1 MIRQSVHDN
10 LSHWQNSYEPTTTM
24 EDLNDLYY
32 FTEVAQRGGFSAAAR
47 ALQIPKSRLS
57 RRIAELEQRLGA
69 RLMQRSTRR
78 LHLTPI
84 GEDFLARCKAM
95 VVEAQA
101 AQELIERGVAEP
113 RGRLRVSCPIQLA
126 QGPLAQA
133 LPAFQARFSKVQ
145 IELEATN
152 RRVDVIAEGIDV
164 AIRARAPSLQS
175 AELVSK
181 PLGISRRYL
190 VASRALVE
198 SIGTPQT
205 LADLHRYPSL
215 GQLASDGR
223 YFWKLNAPDGE
234 TALFE
239 HHPRLITDDMMVLR
253 QSAIAGVGI
262 VQLPQLLCED
272 DLSSGRLVI
281 LLPEWKAESDL
292 IHAAY
297 FSRRQNIPAVQEFL
311 RFLGEQISPLLPQP
325 D

>member
-1 MIRQSVHDN
+1 
-10 LSHWQNSYEPTTTM
+10 M

-47 ALQIPKSRLS
+47 VLQIPKSRLS

-113 RGRLRVSCPIQLA
+113 RGRLRISCPISLA
-126 QGPLAQA
+126 QGALALA
-133 LPAFQARFSKVQ
+133 LPAFQARFPKVQ
-145 IELEATN
+145 VELEATN
-152 RRVDVIAEGIDV
+152 RRVDVIAEGIDI
-164 AIRARAPSLQS
+164 AIRARAASMQS

-181 PLGISRRYL
+181 PLGVSRRYL

-198 SIGTPQT
+198 LIGAPQT
-205 LADLHRYPSL
+205 LADLRRYPSL
-215 GQLASDGR
+215 AQTSADGR
-223 YFWKLNAPDGE
+223 YFWKLSGPATGPGPGAE
-234 TALFE
+234 PVSVE
-239 HHPRLITDDMMVLR
+239 HHPRLVTDEMTVLR
-253 QSAIAGVGI
+253 EAAIAGVGL

-272 DLSSGRLVI
+272 ALADGRLLI
-281 LLPEWKAESDL
+281 LLPDWKAEQDL

-311 RFLGEQISPLLPQP
+311 RFLGEQISPLLPQSA
-325 D
+325 

>member
-1 MIRQSVHDN
+1 
-10 LSHWQNSYEPTTTM
+10 M

-47 ALQIPKSRLS
+47 VLQIPKSRLS

-126 QGPLAQA
+126 QVALALA
-133 LPAFQARFSKVQ
+133 LPGFQARFPKVQ

-175 AELVSK
+175 TELVSK
-181 PLGISRRYL
+181 PLGISLRHL

-205 LADLHRYPSL
+205 LADLQHFPSL
-215 GQLASDGR
+215 GQITAEGR
-223 YFWKLNAPDGE
+223 YFWKLTGPDAE
-234 TALFE
+234 PVNVE

-253 QSAIAGVGI
+253 QAAIAGVGV
-262 VQLPQLLCED
+262 VQLPRLLCEE
-272 DLSSGRLVI
+272 DLADGRLVI
-281 LLPEWKAESDL
+281 LLPEWKAEHDL

-297 FSRRQNIPAVQEFL
+297 FSRRQNIPAVKEFL
-311 RFLGEQISPLLPQP
+311 RFLGEEISPLLPQP
-325 D
+325 GQG

>member
-1 MIRQSVHDN
+1 
-10 LSHWQNSYEPTTTM
+10 
-24 EDLNDLYY
+24 
-32 FTEVAQRGGFSAAAR
+32 
-47 ALQIPKSRLS
+47 
-57 RRIAELEQRLGA
+57 
-69 RLMQRSTRR
+69 MQRSTRR

-95 VVEAQA
+95 VIEAQA

-113 RGRLRVSCPIQLA
+113 RGRLRISCPISLA
-126 QGPLAQA
+126 QGALALA
-133 LPAFQARFSKVQ
+133 LPAFQARFPKVQ

-164 AIRARAPSLQS
+164 AIRARAAAAQS

-181 PLGISRRYL
+181 PLGVSRRYL
-190 VASRALVE
+190 VASRSLVE

-205 LADLHRYPSL
+205 ITDLQGFPSL
-215 GQLASDGR
+215 AQTSADGR
-223 YFWKLNAPDGE
+223 YFWKLSGPGSEAGSSPE
-234 TALFE
+234 PVSVE
-239 HHPRLITDDMMVLR
+239 HHPRLITDEMTVLR
-253 QSAIAGVGI
+253 EAAIAGVGL

-272 DLSSGRLVI
+272 ALADGRLLI
-281 LLPEWKAESDL
+281 LLPDWKAEHDL

-311 RFLGEQISPLLPQP
+311 RFLGEQIGPLLPQP

>member
-1 MIRQSVHDN
+1 
-10 LSHWQNSYEPTTTM
+10 M

-32 FTEVAQRGGFSAAAR
+32 FAEVAQRGGFSAAAR
-47 ALQIPKSRLS
+47 VLQIPKSRLS

-113 RGRLRVSCPIQLA
+113 RGRLRISCPISLA
-126 QGPLAQA
+126 QGALAQA
-133 LPAFQARFSKVQ
+133 LPAFQARFPKVQ
-145 IELEATN
+145 VELEATN
-152 RRVDVIAEGIDV
+152 RRVDVIAEGIDI
-164 AIRARAPSLQS
+164 AIRARAASMQS

-181 PLGISRRYL
+181 PLGVSRRYL

-198 SIGTPQT
+198 SIGMPQT
-205 LADLHRYPSL
+205 LADLQRYPTL
-215 GQLASDGR
+215 GQTSADGR
-223 YFWKLNAPDGE
+223 YFWKLSGPASEPGAE
-234 TALFE
+234 PVSVE
-239 HHPRLITDDMMVLR
+239 HHPRLVTDEMTVLR
-253 QSAIAGVGI
+253 EAAIAGVGL

-272 DLSSGRLVI
+272 AVTDGRLLV
-281 LLPEWKAESDL
+281 LLSDWKAEQDL

-325 D
+325 G

>member
-1 MIRQSVHDN
+1 
-10 LSHWQNSYEPTTTM
+10 M

-47 ALQIPKSRLS
+47 VLQIPKSRLS

-113 RGRLRVSCPIQLA
+113 RGRLRISCPISLA
-126 QGPLAQA
+126 QGALAQA
-133 LPAFQARFSKVQ
+133 LPAFQARFPKVQ
-145 IELEATN
+145 VELEATN
-152 RRVDVIAEGIDV
+152 RRVDVIAEGIDI
-164 AIRARAPSLQS
+164 AIRARAASMQS

-181 PLGISRRYL
+181 PLGVSRRYL
-190 VASRALVE
+190 VASPALVE
-198 SIGTPQT
+198 SIGEPRT
-205 LADLHRYPSL
+205 LADLQRYPTL
-215 GQLASDGR
+215 GQTSADGR
-223 YFWKLNAPDGE
+223 YFWKLNGPAPEPGAE
-234 TALFE
+234 PVSVE
-239 HHPRLITDDMMVLR
+239 HHPRLVTDEMTVLR
-253 QSAIAGVGI
+253 EAAIAGVGL

-272 DLSSGRLVI
+272 AVADGRLLV
-281 LLPEWKAESDL
+281 LLPDWKAEQDL

-311 RFLGEQISPLLPQP
+311 RFLGEQIGPLLPQP
-325 D
+325 G